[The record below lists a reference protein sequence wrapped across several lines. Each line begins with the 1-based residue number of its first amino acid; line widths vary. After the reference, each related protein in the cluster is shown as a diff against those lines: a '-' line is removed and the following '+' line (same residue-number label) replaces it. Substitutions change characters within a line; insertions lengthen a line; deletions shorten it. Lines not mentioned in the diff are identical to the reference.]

1 MSATT
6 EILVEQIKVMEE
18 AIASANAKGWDSSR
32 LEEDLRNLRV
42 KLTSTV
48 SMLNENI
55 NILKG

>member
-6 EILVEQIKVMEE
+6 EILVEQIKIIEE
-18 AIASANAKGWDSSR
+18 AIAAAKAKGCDSSS

-42 KLTSTV
+42 RLTSTV